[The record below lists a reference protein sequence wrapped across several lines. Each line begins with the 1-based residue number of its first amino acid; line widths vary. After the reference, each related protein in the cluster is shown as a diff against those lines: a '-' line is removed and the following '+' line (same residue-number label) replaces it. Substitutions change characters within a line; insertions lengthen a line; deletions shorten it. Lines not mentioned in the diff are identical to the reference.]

1 MFLIS
6 VGNGISFWLI
16 FRLAWPWLLIW
27 VWSEFQIFACLE
39 LKFVFNFNVIYKL
52 FQKLCYSSD
61 IKETLVDIVVV
72 SPKTWESFIQEFSS
86 FITCEFEMGCNYF
99 FCNLVSIFFFKDELS
114 TWIASFIS
122 IFDSIGFDETS
133 H

>member
-6 VGNGISFWLI
+6 VLNGISFWLI
-16 FRLAWPWLLIW
+16 FRFARPWLLEW
-27 VWSEFQIFACLE
+27 VWSEFQIFTCLE

-52 FQKLCYSSD
+52 FQKLCYSFD
-61 IKETLVDIVVV
+61 IKETLVVNVVV
-72 SPKTWESFIQEFSS
+72 FPECWEFIIQEFSS
-86 FITCEFEMGCNYF
+86 FITCEFEMGSNYF

-122 IFDSIGFDETS
+122 IFDSVGFDETS